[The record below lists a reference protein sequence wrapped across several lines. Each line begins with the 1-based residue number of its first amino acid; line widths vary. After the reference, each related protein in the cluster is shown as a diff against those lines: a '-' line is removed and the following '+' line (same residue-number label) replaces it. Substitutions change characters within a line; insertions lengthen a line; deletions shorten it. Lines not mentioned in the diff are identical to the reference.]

1 MKRLASCA
9 LALAGMTLPLHAQG
23 TQGGTLVSNQESD
36 AFDIADQLYA
46 QTRVTNMDPA
56 ARAQLCIRA
65 AQLYGDFVRRFPN
78 SSRKNK
84 ALYLQAVCYEE
95 AGEHTAAQS
104 CMESLATRS
113 QGEYAAAAAY
123 KLATAAS
130 SRKDWSRADRYYG
143 IAASQTRRSDLR
155 NDALYRQGRALMLSG
170 QRQRADAIFTDL
182 TVRQREVKPNIWQA
196 SMLSLAQMKI
206 EDGDDHNAYGLF
218 RRLLEQPNLD
228 QNIAGMATL
237 QAARLGARL
246 GFTQESQ
253 ELYNKLA
260 GMPGMEKY
268 SGEAQMETLLQMYRS
283 KDYQGVINLVQN
295 NLAQMDE
302 PLKDGQRALIVG
314 QSYMELKRYDRAAEW
329 FAYAQEVG
337 GNSSMGADAAY
348 RRIVC
353 VQQQGSPSF
362 YELSEKYLNTY
373 AVQGRDTADLP
384 CTNLVRLMYADR
396 LMLTQV
402 DASARQFDALNI
414 DKLPESVQADAL
426 YKRAWTAAQGDVF
439 DPVPPL
445 NEFIEKYREDQ
456 RMPEALTLRGKSLV
470 KQGKIDQGL
479 QDFDRV
485 IREYPKASV
494 VPVCWQQAAQA
505 CVKKNDRDRMA
516 KYYQGLIDCGGQVS
530 PAAIAEAHYNIASL
544 LLEKDAA
551 KAVEHF
557 QEASRQYPDHYGPLV
572 DHYLVWCYFKMQR
585 ADLLLQGLRTLESRN
600 AATYQALP
608 ASIPLWCGWM
618 CFQSGNF
625 ADADKYLSDAVARS
639 PKETYT
645 KADGTKG
652 ERNRVEPLVWKTL
665 AKARLELGRYPSGL
679 EAAEHYVSMEK
690 RPYPRAEG
698 MRDEAMLL
706 IGLGRTADARKVCE
720 EAITMGV
727 DGPIKST
734 LFIALGDAYY
744 ADRNYTDAAKYY
756 GRTANVV
763 SDKDLKPLSLYKI
776 TCALKKCGKVA
787 EANQYED
794 MLKKDFPD
802 WKPSES
808 VLKMMGEA
816 SPASRN

>member
-1 MKRLASCA
+1 MKILARCPWV
-9 LALAGMTLPLHAQG
+9 LAGMMLPVLAQG
-23 TQGGTLVSNQESD
+23 AGDTLVSNQEAD
-36 AFDIADQLYA
+36 AYDIADQLYA
-46 QTRVTNMDPA
+46 QTRVVNMDPA
-56 ARAQLCIRA
+56 ARAALCMRA
-65 AQLYGDFVRRFPN
+65 ASLYGDFAKRFPN
-78 SSRKNK
+78 SKLKNK

-113 QGEYAAAAAY
+113 EGEYAAAAAY
-123 KLATAAS
+123 KLATAAAS
-130 SRKDWSRADRYYG
+130 KKEWTRADHFFG
-143 IAASQTRRSDLR
+143 IAVAQTKRSDLR
-155 NDALYRQGRALMLSG
+155 NDALYRQGRAQMLSG
-170 QRQRADAIFTDL
+170 QRQSAETIFNDI

-206 EDGDDHNAYGLF
+206 EDGDDHNAYGLL

-228 QNIAGMATL
+228 QNIAGVSTL

-246 GFTQESQ
+246 GFTKESQ
-253 ELYNKLA
+253 EFYNKLS

-283 KDYQGVINLVQN
+283 KDYQGVIRLVQS
-295 NLAQMDE
+295 NLAQLDE
-302 PLKDGQRALIVG
+302 PTKDGQRALIVG
-314 QSYMELKRYDRAAEW
+314 QSYMELKQYARAAEW

-337 GNSSMGADAAY
+337 GKTPMGADAAY

-362 YELSEKYLNTY
+362 YELSERYINTY
-373 AVQGRDTADLP
+373 AAQGGETADLP
-384 CTNLVRLMYADR
+384 CTHLVRLMYADR
-396 LMLTQV
+396 LMLTQL

-414 DKLPESVQADAL
+414 DKLPASVQADAL
-426 YKRAWTAAQGDVF
+426 YKRAWTAAQGDVY

-445 NEFIEKYREDQ
+445 NTFIERYKDDA

-479 QDFDRV
+479 KDFDRV
-485 IREYPKASV
+485 IREYSQSTV

-505 CVKKNDRDRMA
+505 CVKKNDRERMA
-516 KYYQGLIDCGGQVS
+516 SYYQGLIDCGGKVS
-530 PAAIAEAHYNIASL
+530 PAAIAEAHYNIASYM
-544 LLEKDAA
+544 LEKDPA

-585 ADLLLQGLRTLESRN
+585 ADLLLEGLRTLESRA

-608 ASIPLWCGWM
+608 PSIPLWCGWM

-625 ADADKYLSDAVARS
+625 ADADKYLTDAVNRS

-645 KADGTKG
+645 KSDGTKA
-652 ERNRVEPLVWKTL
+652 ERSRVEPLVWKTL
-665 AKARLELGRYPSGL
+665 AKARLEQGRYSEGL
-679 EAAEHYVSMEK
+679 EAAEHYVSIEK

-698 MRDEAMLL
+698 MRDQAMLL

-744 ADRNYTDAAKYY
+744 ADKNYTEAAKYY

-776 TCALKKCGKVA
+776 ICALKKCDKKA

-802 WKPSES
+802 WKPTES
-808 VLKMMGEA
+808 LLKMMGEA
-816 SPASRN
+816 TPAS